1 MKNMLYVFIR
11 AGKDLYLQ
19 VESYMSGNPITKYLA
34 PSAPEGA
41 LQIISMRQLQNGRDR
56 VIAREREA
64 REELEE
70 LKANKP
76 EGFDSLGGSYEME
89 EALSLHR
96 DYLDTLKGEILVLG
110 CFEAEIMT
118 LEHLCDQLR
127 ETRFAPGVDA
137 TAPFLVLGW
146 DIKSPKDSDI
156 VKI

>member
-1 MKNMLYVFIR
+1 MKNTLYVFIR

-19 VESYMSGNPITKYLA
+19 VESYMSGDPTVKYLA
-34 PSAPEGA
+34 PDAPEGA
-41 LQIISMRQLQNGRDR
+41 LQIISARQLQDGYNRVAGASGR
-56 VIAREREA
+56 A

-70 LKANKP
+70 LKVSEP
-76 EGFDSLGGSYEME
+76 EGFGSYEME

-96 DYLDTLKGEILVLG
+96 SYLAELRQEILDLDYI
-110 CFEAEIMT
+110 ETEIET
-118 LEHLCDQLR
+118 LEHLADQLR